1 MEQTHAAY
9 IAIGSNMGDKRE
21 YCETGIAALTKSG
34 KCTLKAQSPY
44 YLTEPVDYK
53 EQDWFLNAVIKIE
66 TYLDPIRLLILL
78 QEIQKNSGRRKDAIR
93 SGPRILDFDII
104 FYDDVVFKAPGLE
117 IPHPRMHKRRFVLK
131 PICDIDPKII
141 HSVSR
146 KDVRYLLDSLD
157 VSEQRIILYK

>member
-1 MEQTHAAY
+1 MEQAHTAY
-9 IAIGSNMGDKRE
+9 IAIGSNMGDKLD

-34 KCTLKAQSPY
+34 ECTLKSQSPY

-66 TYLDPIRLLILL
+66 TSLDPIRLLELL
-78 QEIQKNSGRRKDAIR
+78 QEIQRNSGRRRDVIR
-93 SGPRILDFDII
+93 SGPRVLDLDII

-131 PICDIDPKII
+131 PICDIDSEII
-141 HSVSR
+141 HPVSR

-157 VSEQRIILYK
+157 ASDQRTILYK